1 MSLAELPRADADTL
15 RREWRPRRETRER
28 ALRIV
33 DYTSFPRTAAD
44 GGTRVGFT
52 RDLSPSGMCI
62 GVDDSEEPGAL
73 LRVTLLDL
81 AGEPSR
87 CGTWRV
93 VWCTSERDGRYW
105 LGLELV
111 AEARR
116 AQPES

>member
-1 MSLAELPRADADTL
+1 MSLEIANPQPEAL
-15 RREWRPRRETRER
+15 RREWRARREPRER

-33 DYTSFPRTAAD
+33 DYASFPRTAAD
-44 GGTRVGFT
+44 TGTRVGFT

-62 GVDDSEEPGAL
+62 GVDAAEELGAL

-81 AGEPSR
+81 DGQPAR

-93 VWCTSERDGRYW
+93 VWCSSERDGRYW

-111 AEARR
+111 AESRR
-116 AQPES
+116 PAQP